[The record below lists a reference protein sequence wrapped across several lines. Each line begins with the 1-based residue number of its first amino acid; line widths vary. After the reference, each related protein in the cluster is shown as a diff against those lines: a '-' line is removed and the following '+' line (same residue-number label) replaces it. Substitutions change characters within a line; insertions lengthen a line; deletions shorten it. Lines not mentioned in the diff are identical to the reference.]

1 MFFILFVGFELKT
14 ENPAIGWQ
22 SRGFL
27 KNLLF
32 YLEFHSHDAQTETL
46 ALPNR
51 HASIGLHMLQS
62 WNNRGFHILP
72 AERNN
77 ISRHL
82 SKVF

>member
-1 MFFILFVGFELKT
+1 MFCILFVGFGLKT

-32 YLEFHSHDAQTETL
+32 YLEFHPHDAQTKTL
-46 ALPNR
+46 AQPNR
-51 HASIGLHMLQS
+51 HTSIGLHMLQS
-62 WNNRGFHILP
+62 WYNHGFHFLP
-72 AERNN
+72 AVRNT
-77 ISRHL
+77 ILRRL